1 MRSRVLDPHSDVL
14 SDLSGPRGAAIAPH
28 TGDNQVA
35 VANPELR
42 ALLRADP
49 PPLRK
54 PESRGEQCDR
64 LANIRIT
71 QDRDD
76 RRRGDGPVGLH
87 GSTVPGIAEGAGRV
101 AAGSASA
108 SAERARCYRAEPA
121 DPPLERAAGQAHLKR
136 ELLVPLKLYP
146 ADRDPVDRHVDL
158 APRAVSEPL
167 VAMLPDV
174 AGAHRCQH
182 LLVDCDGA
190 CRIRVGAPEL
200 AELLDV
206 GGGGPAL
213 RGLERGRQP
222 PPRPVGRAPPGY
234 W

>member
-1 MRSRVLDPHSDVL
+1 MTVDA
-14 SDLSGPRGAAIAPH
+14 GM
-28 TGDNQVA
+28 
-35 VANPELR
+35 
-42 ALLRADP
+42 
-49 PPLRK
+49 
-54 PESRGEQCDR
+54 DR
-64 LANIRIT
+64 LGFIAARY
-71 QDRDD
+71 RASP
-76 RRRGDGPVGLH
+76 RA
-87 GSTVPGIAEGAGRV
+87 PGRL

-136 ELLVPLKLYP
+136 ELLVLLKLYP

-158 APRAVSEPL
+158 APRAVSEPF

-206 GGGGPAL
+206 AGVRPAL
-213 RGLERGRQP
+213 RALENRRKPPHVRIGRAARGCWGRPGPRGRAGA
-222 PPRPVGRAPPGY
+222 R
-234 W
+234 

>member
-1 MRSRVLDPHSDVL
+1 MARLGFMATRYRASP
-14 SDLSGPRGAAIAPH
+14 GAP
-28 TGDNQVA
+28 G
-35 VANPELR
+35 
-42 ALLRADP
+42 
-49 PPLRK
+49 
-54 PESRGEQCDR
+54 R
-64 LANIRIT
+64 LA
-71 QDRDD
+71 
-76 RRRGDGPVGLH
+76 
-87 GSTVPGIAEGAGRV
+87 S
-101 AAGSASA
+101 GSASA

-121 DPPLERAAGQAHLKR
+121 DPPLERAAGQADLKR

-206 GGGGPAL
+206 GGVRPAL
-213 RGLERGRQP
+213 RALESGRKP
-222 PPRPVGRAPPGY
+222 PHVPPRPAPRGSGGRLSAAGPAAAR
-234 W
+234 